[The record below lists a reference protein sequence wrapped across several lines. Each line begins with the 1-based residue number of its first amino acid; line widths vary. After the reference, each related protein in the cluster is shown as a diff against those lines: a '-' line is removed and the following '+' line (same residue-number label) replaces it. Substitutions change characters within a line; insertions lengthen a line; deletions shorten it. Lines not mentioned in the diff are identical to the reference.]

1 MRNYLRHKL
10 KHSNIVDALYA
21 LIEHMF
27 ATFARV
33 KSGKKSITLKS
44 DDILS
49 RIDALFDCSL
59 D

>member
-1 MRNYLRHKL
+1 MDSRFQPKFKYTWNDPQFLTKYIPLP
-10 KHSNIVDALYA
+10 SAPPP
-21 LIEHMF
+21 
-27 ATFARV
+27 
-33 KSGKKSITLKS
+33 KKSITLES